1 MSAYRR
7 KTDLT
12 PSPCEGRTLTQLGQW
27 ASPEINAGERFNRH
41 QVWYTLKFLGPLISG
56 ERLWCDDESYPA
68 VADDPGLSGSIRA
81 LAVVGAPFS
90 QLS

>member
-1 MSAYRR
+1 MKARFRR
-7 KTDLT
+7 LLI
-12 PSPCEGRTLTQLGQW
+12 RNGQW
-27 ASPEINAGERFNRH
+27 TSPQINVGETFNRH

-68 VADDPGLSGSIRA
+68 VANDPGLSGSIRA
-81 LAVVGAPFS
+81 LAVVGALFS